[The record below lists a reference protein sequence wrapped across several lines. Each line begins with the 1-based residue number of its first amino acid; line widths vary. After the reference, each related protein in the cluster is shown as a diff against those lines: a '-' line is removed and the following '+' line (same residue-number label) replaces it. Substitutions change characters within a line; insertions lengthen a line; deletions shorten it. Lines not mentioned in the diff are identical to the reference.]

1 MSFTKVAPAGIGT
14 SPGNSIL
21 IGDSLLHST
30 GIDIGSNTGIGVTI
44 RKHGDATFT
53 GIVTAKEFRTTGNIT
68 AASFTGDIS
77 NATGQASGLGT
88 ALSQTQTDVLNKVY
102 YTNSVLKITSNTV
115 VDTPSSAA
123 GAYTNYAEIKVD
135 DGNTFTVRSGDEF
148 KLNVLGIGTL
158 SNY

>member
-14 SPGNSIL
+14 EPGNSIL
-21 IGDSLLHST
+21 IGNSLLHST
-30 GIDIGSNTGIGVTI
+30 GIDIGNNTGIGVTI
-44 RKHGDATFT
+44 RQHGDATFT
-53 GIVTAKEFRTTGNIT
+53 GIVTAASFSG
-68 AASFTGDIS
+68 SFTGDIS

>member
-1 MSFTKVAPAGIGT
+1 MSITKVAPAGIGT
-14 SPGNSIL
+14 EPGTSIL
-21 IGDSLLHST
+21 IGNSLLHST

-44 RKHGDATFT
+44 RQHGDATFT
-53 GIVTAKEFRTTGNIT
+53 GIVSATKFV
-68 AASFTGDIS
+68 GDIS
-77 NATGQASGLGT
+77 DATGQASGLGT
-88 ALSQTQTDVLNKVY
+88 ALSQTQTDALNKVY
-102 YTNSVLKITSNTV
+102 YTNSVLRITSNTV

>member
-14 SPGNSIL
+14 EPGNSIL

-53 GIVTAKEFRTTGNIT
+53 GIVTAASFSG
-68 AASFTGDIS
+68 SFTGDIS

-102 YTNSVLKITSNTV
+102 YTNSILEVSSNTTI
-115 VDTPSSAA
+115 DTPSTAA
-123 GAYTNYAEIKVD
+123 GGYTNYAEIKVT
-135 DGNTFTVRSGDEF
+135 DGNTLTISSGDEF

>member
-14 SPGNSIL
+14 EPGTSIL

-102 YTNSVLKITSNTV
+102 YTDSVLRITSNTV
-115 VDTPSSAA
+115 VDTPPSAA
-123 GAYTNYAEIKVD
+123 SAYTNYAEIKVD